1 MYFIQLVYI
10 AAPLLHSRR
19 GSVPV
24 KGSKVV
30 TPAFGGENHT
40 YVETRGVRVTDYINT
55 FRDQGS

>member
-1 MYFIQLVYI
+1 MRLYRLRVVGD
-10 AAPLLHSRR
+10 ASCRG

-40 YVETRGVRVTDYINT
+40 YVETRGMRVTDYINT